1 MNSTFRRDNGLKMK
15 IRDITES
22 SEKLRKSNSND
33 TLRDLLSV
41 LLNTIERFEN
51 NGNSMNKN
59 SKDKTD
65 ILKNMLS
72 DMIKDE
78 DQRRTI
84 KGEQ

>member
-1 MNSTFRRDNGLKMK
+1 MK

-41 LLNTIERFEN
+41 LLNTIEKFEN

>member
-65 ILKNMLS
+65 ILKNLLT
-72 DMIKDE
+72 DMIKDY
-78 DQRRTI
+78 DQKQTI

>member
-1 MNSTFRRDNGLKMK
+1 MK

-65 ILKNMLS
+65 ILKNLLT
-72 DMIKDE
+72 DMIKDY
-78 DQRRTI
+78 DQKQTI

>member
-41 LLNTIERFEN
+41 LLNTIEKFEN

-65 ILKNMLS
+65 ILKNLLT
-72 DMIKDE
+72 DMIKDY
-78 DQRRTI
+78 DQKQTI

>member
-1 MNSTFRRDNGLKMK
+1 MK

>member
-1 MNSTFRRDNGLKMK
+1 MK

-22 SEKLRKSNSND
+22 INNLRKPKCND

-41 LLNTIERFEN
+41 MLKTIEKFEN
-51 NGNSMNKN
+51 SGNSMNKN

-65 ILKNMLS
+65 VLKNLIN

-78 DQRRTI
+78 DQRRII
-84 KGEQ
+84 KGDQ

>member
-41 LLNTIERFEN
+41 LLNTIEKFEN

>member
-41 LLNTIERFEN
+41 LLNTIEKFEN
-51 NGNSMNKN
+51 NGTSKNKN
-59 SKDKTD
+59 SKDKID
-65 ILKNMLS
+65 VLKNLIT